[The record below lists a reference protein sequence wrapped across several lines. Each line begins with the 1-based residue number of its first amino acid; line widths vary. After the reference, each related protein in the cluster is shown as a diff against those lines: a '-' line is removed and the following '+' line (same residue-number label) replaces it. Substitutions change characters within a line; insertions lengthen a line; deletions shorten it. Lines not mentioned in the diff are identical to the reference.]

1 MGCGKKT
8 EPIDTAT
15 NLATLE
21 MAGTHWQLTVDD
33 QGNAVWTA
41 ARSAGAEGLDTD
53 RARDLKLSG
62 GRQRAGHRPDGMR
75 EPGPGQLLGL
85 RPLLGPGGDQEL
97 PHGVG
102 RGFPEGPNGGEFPPR
117 LGDARGLMTL
127 NPKLLDIRVVKGWA
141 TGSRQLGGARSELG
155 CVSHPTKRSPPV
167 VYKP

>member
-41 ARSAGAEGLDTD
+41 ARSAGAEGPDTD
-53 RARDLKLSG
+53 RARPQAQRLG

-97 PHGVG
+97 PWSW
-102 RGFPEGPNGGEFPPR
+102 
-117 LGDARGLMTL
+117 T
-127 NPKLLDIRVVKGWA
+127 
-141 TGSRQLGGARSELG
+141 RS
-155 CVSHPTKRSPPV
+155 S
-167 VYKP
+167 